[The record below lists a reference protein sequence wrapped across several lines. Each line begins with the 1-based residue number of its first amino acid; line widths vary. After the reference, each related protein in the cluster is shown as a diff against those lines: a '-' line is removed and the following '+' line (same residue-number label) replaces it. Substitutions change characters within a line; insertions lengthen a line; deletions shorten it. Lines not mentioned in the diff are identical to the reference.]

1 MSSSTLI
8 GALAAD
14 LHRLG
19 TPLVLRR
26 DKRVAVVAAFAA
38 EFEAGAMYCMRHVE
52 PFWNAVEQA
61 LESRLHVR
69 LPDDFADPDLARVP
83 RQLNTAVLSTD
94 GLGVAAPAEF
104 RRGLL
109 QMVVAQSVRPGDL
122 RNSAR
127 RVPLYTSAGG
137 SRSWKKAA
145 STASLRGPISRLRN
159 RVSLGVR
166 ERVGQRPPG
175 GNGAQTDL
183 IGVEAIAAHEGLCY
197 WIAQDF
203 TEPWLAS

>member
-26 DKRVAVVAAFAA
+26 DKWVAVVAAFAA

-83 RQLNTAVLSTD
+83 RQLNTAVLWT
-94 GLGVAAPAEF
+94 
-104 RRGLL
+104 
-109 QMVVAQSVRPGDL
+109 
-122 RNSAR
+122 
-127 RVPLYTSAGG
+127 
-137 SRSWKKAA
+137 
-145 STASLRGPISRLRN
+145 
-159 RVSLGVR
+159 VSG
-166 ERVGQRPPG
+166 
-175 GNGAQTDL
+175 
-183 IGVEAIAAHEGLCY
+183 
-197 WIAQDF
+197 
-203 TEPWLAS
+203 